1 MDDSPLIMRFFVY
14 PTCRKYGKI
23 SIMARKKKNDP
34 VNGNKTENKD
44 REVATV
50 TGRNSSR
57 LKPYSSDRVI
67 RWDRLDNTANLFPAI
82 AGENATNV
90 YRISVTLF
98 EKIDPE
104 RLQKALDIILPKM
117 DGFNVRLRKGFF
129 WFYFEENGKPAPR
142 VTAENT
148 FPCRFIRAN
157 RNHSYL
163 FRVTYYDKRINLEVF
178 HVLTDGMGGINFLR
192 ELTYQYLRL
201 SHEELAGEGD
211 AFDDDTS
218 LNLDDS
224 FVRNYKAFKPRGFER
239 KKAYLIKAEKLPEGE
254 FGLMHGYL
262 PIAQMKEVCKKYDVS
277 VNTYLVA
284 DFAYSVYV
292 SCLKKGASDKP
303 IRIAVPVNLR
313 PYYDS
318 NTTKNFFMMVSA
330 EFHPDDKEYSFEEVL
345 RIIDSSLK
353 SQINKEHLE
362 DLFSYGVGNQQNLAL
377 RLFPL
382 PIKIVAMRIV
392 YNQSALA
399 NTTTVTNIGKI
410 RIDERYE
417 PYIERFHAN
426 IAMSKGQYLKGTICA
441 FRDDYVFTFST
452 VYADTSV
459 ERVFFKQLKSDGV
472 DVRIETNGVFVNQ

>member
-1 MDDSPLIMRFFVY
+1 
-14 PTCRKYGKI
+14 
-23 SIMARKKKNDP
+23 MARKKKDSIEEDKNI
-34 VNGNKTENKD
+34 E
-44 REVATV
+44 RAEVSE
-50 TGRNSSR
+50 TGGRHHLHKRMKS
-57 LKPYSSDRVI
+57 YSADRVI

-98 EKIDPE
+98 EQIDPE
-104 RLQKALDIILPKM
+104 RLQKALDITLPKI

-142 VTAENT
+142 VLPENT
-148 FPCRFIRAN
+148 FPCRYIRAN

-163 FRVTYYDKRINLEVF
+163 FRVTYYDRRINLEVF

-211 AFDDDTS
+211 LLDDDTS

-224 FVRNYKAFKPRGFER
+224 FVRNFKSFKPRGFER
-239 KKAYLIKAEKLPEGE
+239 KKAYLIDTDRLPEGE

-262 PIAQMKEVCKKYDVS
+262 PITQMKEVCKKYDVS

-284 DFAYSVYV
+284 NFAYSVYV
-292 SCLKKGASDKP
+292 SCLKKGPSEKP

-330 EFHPDDKEYSFEEVL
+330 EFHPDEKEYSFEEVVK
-345 RIIDSSLK
+345 IIDSSLK

-362 DLFSYGVGNQQNLAL
+362 DLFSYGVGNQKNLAL
-377 RLFPL
+377 RIFPL
-382 PIKIVAMRIV
+382 PIKILAMRVV

-399 NTTTVTNIGKI
+399 NTSTVTNIGKI
-410 RIDERYE
+410 QIDETYE

-452 VYADTSV
+452 IFADTSV
-459 ERVFFKQLKSDGV
+459 ERVFFRQLVSDGV
-472 DVRIETNGVFVNQ
+472 DVRIETNGVFVSQ